1 MAFTPKAKQML
12 CNKNLIQELV
22 WNNLRRGAVQ
32 TQEEVRQLLCVLTRD
47 NAVATEELCGLL
59 MERINLIL
67 KGHLNNYNLGA
78 SVRHEI
84 ALMAALVQKEDDC
97 WELKLRYLMRLFL
110 EACDKSKST
119 LVMESVILP
128 CLKIVLGLMKPSE
141 QSGKKGASKE
151 KSTSAVSVLNAKA
164 AANVYIDVNDWLQ
177 KKPEQSFDNWK
188 KRLLQKGERV
198 ALPSTKEEVSV
209 KCICLSLTLI
219 FF

>member
-12 CNKNLIQELV
+12 CNKSLIQELV
-22 WNNLRRGAVQ
+22 WNNLRRGAIQ

-47 NAVATEELCGLL
+47 NAVATEELCSLL

-110 EACDKSKST
+110 EACDSKST

-128 CLKIVLGLMKPSE
+128 CLKILLGLMKSSE
-141 QSGKKGASKE
+141 QSGKKATKE
-151 KSTSAVSVLNAKA
+151 KSAASVLNAKA
-164 AANVYIDVNDWLQ
+164 AINVYIDVNEWLE

-188 KRLLQKGERV
+188 KRLLQKGEGV
-198 ALPSTKEEVSV
+198 ALPSAKDEVSWAFL
-209 KCICLSLTLI
+209 ICY
-219 FF
+219 

>member
-1 MAFTPKAKQML
+1 ML
-12 CNKNLIQELV
+12 CNKSLIQELV

-47 NAVATEELCGLL
+47 NPIATEELCGLL
-59 MERINLIL
+59 MDRINLIL

-110 EACDKSKST
+110 EACDNSKST

-128 CLKIVLGLMKPSE
+128 CLKILLGLMKVSD
-141 QSGKKGASKE
+141 QKGAKDKSGCLSGKLG
-151 KSTSAVSVLNAKA
+151 VS
-164 AANVYIDVNDWLQ
+164 VYIDVHDWLE
-177 KKPEQSFDNWK
+177 KKPEQSFENWK
-188 KRLLQKGERV
+188 KRLLQKSESIP
-198 ALPSTKEEVSV
+198 LPSTKEEVSAV
-209 KCICLSLTLI
+209 I
-219 FF
+219 FL

>member
-47 NAVATEELCGLL
+47 NSKATEELCSLL

-84 ALMAALVQKEDDC
+84 ALMAALVEKQDDC

-110 EACDKSKST
+110 EACDNSKST

-128 CLKIVLGLMKPSE
+128 CLKILLGLMKPSE
-141 QSGKKGASKE
+141 QQNGKSAKDKSGTAGI
-151 KSTSAVSVLNAKA
+151 LNSKA
-164 AANVYIDVNDWLQ
+164 ASTVYIDVHDWLE
-177 KKPEQSFDNWK
+177 KKPEHSFDNWK
-188 KRLLQKGERV
+188 KRLLQTGESV
-198 ALPSTKEEVSV
+198 QLPSGREEV
-209 KCICLSLTLI
+209 IE
-219 FF
+219 

>member
-1 MAFTPKAKQML
+1 MAFTPNAKQML
-12 CNKNLIQELV
+12 CNKSLIQELV

-47 NAVATEELCGLL
+47 NPIATEELCSLL

-110 EACDKSKST
+110 EACDNAKST

-128 CLKIVLGLMKPSE
+128 CLKILLGLMKHAE
-141 QSGKKGASKE
+141 QNGKKGKE
-151 KSTSAVSVLNAKA
+151 KGAAAATAATASVSNAKSA
-164 AANVYIDVNDWLQ
+164 ITVYIDVNDWLQ
-177 KKPEQSFDNWK
+177 KKPEESFDHWK
-188 KRLLQKGERV
+188 KRLLQKGER
-198 ALPSTKEEVSV
+198 AGSLPASREEVS
-209 KCICLSLTLI
+209 LS
-219 FF
+219 FFL